1 MAESSRKRK
10 IRADSEIEEI
20 NTNKRISKT
29 EANVR
34 ENCLNLS
41 EVNEKI
47 SEAAKV
53 WEEVFTTRKLPPS
66 QYPIRKIQLWPC

>member
-10 IRADSEIEEI
+10 IRAVSEIDEV
-20 NTNKRISKT
+20 NTNKRI
-29 EANVR
+29 
-34 ENCLNLS
+34 CI
-41 EVNEKI
+41 EVNEKN